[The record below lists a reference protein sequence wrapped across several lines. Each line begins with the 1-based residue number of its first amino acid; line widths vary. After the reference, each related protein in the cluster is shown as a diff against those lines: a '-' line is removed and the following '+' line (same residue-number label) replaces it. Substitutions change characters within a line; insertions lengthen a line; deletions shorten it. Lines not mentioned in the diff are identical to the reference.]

1 MAAKKRGTEPLTFS
15 PFQDLK
21 KIIDRE
27 KLVSSSKTAPYEKK
41 TTVNDEHLF
50 RDAMKEVREIREF
63 REIPV
68 HMKKSYPG
76 QKGCTA
82 DRDALRVLE
91 EIVQKKRP
99 ISLPDTQ
106 EYVEW
111 INQDYQ
117 KDIVRELHEGRY
129 SVQDILDLHGVTVDE
144 AEEEFEKFIKKSIRK
159 RYRCIKVIHGRG
171 LRSPKGP
178 VLKEA
183 VISWLT
189 GRYRKNVIAF
199 VTARQCDGGL
209 GALYILLR

>member
-1 MAAKKRGTEPLTFS
+1 MATIKRGPEPLTFS
-15 PFQDLK
+15 PFQNLK
-21 KIIDRE
+21 KIIHGE
-27 KLVSSSKTAPYEKK
+27 KRRAAGYENK
-41 TTVNDEHLF
+41 TTANDEDLF
-50 RDAMKEVREIREF
+50 TDAMKEVREIREF
-63 REIPV
+63 RKMPV
-68 HMKKSYPG
+68 RLKRSYPG
-76 QKGCTA
+76 QKGSTA

-91 EIVQKKRP
+91 EIIQKKRP
-99 ISLPDTQ
+99 INLPDTQ

-117 KDIVRELHEGRY
+117 KDIVRKLHEGRY
-129 SVQDILDLHGVTVDE
+129 SVQDILDLHGVIVDE
-144 AEEEFEKFIKKSIRK
+144 AEQEFEKYIKESIRK
-159 RYRCIKVIHGRG
+159 GYRCIKIIHGRG

-189 GRYRKNVIAF
+189 GRYRRNVIAF